1 MIIQKKSERVRP
13 KKSEVERLFAN
24 TKKAKNLLNW
34 TPKYTKK
41 NGFDKG
47 LKKTIE
53 WFSKKENLR
62 RYKIDNFND

>member
-1 MIIQKKSERVRP
+1 MNSEEKKI
-13 KKSEVERLFAN
+13 KKLKFDDVEYNLEELPE
-24 TKKAKNLLNW
+24 KAKNLLNW

-53 WFSKKENLR
+53 WFSKKENLK
-62 RYKIDNFND
+62 RYKIDIFND

>member
-1 MIIQKKSERVRP
+1 MIIQKKNERVRP

-53 WFSKKENLR
+53 WFSKKENLK
-62 RYKIDNFND
+62 RYKIDIFND

>member
-1 MIIQKKSERVRP
+1 MIIKKKRERVRP

-34 TPKYTKK
+34 KPKYSKK
-41 NGFDKG
+41 IGFDKG

-53 WFSKKENLR
+53 WFSNKENLNH
-62 RYKIDNFND
+62 YKIDIFND